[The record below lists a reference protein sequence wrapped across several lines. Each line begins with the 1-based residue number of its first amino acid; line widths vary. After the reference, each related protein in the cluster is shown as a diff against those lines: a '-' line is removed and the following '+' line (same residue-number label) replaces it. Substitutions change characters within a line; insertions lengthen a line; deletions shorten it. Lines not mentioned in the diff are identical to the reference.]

1 MALSALTREESRGG
15 HTRDDFP
22 GMDAEWR
29 KFNLILRAEGQNVE
43 IFKQPLP
50 MMTPEL
56 AALFDE
62 GELSKYMT
70 EEELN
75 SLVQRTS

>member
-1 MALSALTREESRGG
+1 
-15 HTRDDFP
+15 
-22 GMDAEWR
+22 MDVEWR
-29 KFNLILRAEGQNVE
+29 KFNLILRAEGQNLE
-43 IFKQPLP
+43 IFKQLLP

-70 EEELN
+70 EEELS
-75 SLVQRTS
+75 SLAQGTS

>member
-1 MALSALTREESRGG
+1 
-15 HTRDDFP
+15 
-22 GMDAEWR
+22 
-29 KFNLILRAEGQNVE
+29 
-43 IFKQPLP
+43 

-70 EEELN
+70 EEELS
-75 SLVQRTS
+75 SLAQGTS